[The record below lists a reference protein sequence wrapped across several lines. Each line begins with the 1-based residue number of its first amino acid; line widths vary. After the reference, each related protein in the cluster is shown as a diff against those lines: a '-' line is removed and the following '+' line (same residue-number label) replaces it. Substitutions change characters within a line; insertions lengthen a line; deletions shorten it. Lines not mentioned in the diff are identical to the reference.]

1 MRFAG
6 WKGCACPA
14 NRMAVVEDAMESGR
28 TRLSRPRRRPN
39 LGRTMIRIAFMG
51 ALTLMIGGCTGLA
64 AINPGQISG
73 AASGLF
79 GIPAAT
85 VSAQVVQELVEIQA
99 LAAQL
104 QMLKAQLD
112 GAPVVLPS
120 IPSPVVV
127 NPSPTPVTPVPP
139 PPVLPP
145 APRPTVP

>member
-1 MRFAG
+1 MRLLLAIILPL
-6 WKGCACPA
+6 WLSCCA
-14 NRMAVVEDAMESGR
+14 
-28 TRLSRPRRRPN
+28 
-39 LGRTMIRIAFMG
+39 
-51 ALTLMIGGCTGLA
+51 GLA
-64 AINPGQISG
+64 TINPGQVSG
-73 AASGLF
+73 AAASIF

-127 NPSPTPVTPVPP
+127 NSSPTPVTPVPP
-139 PPVLPP
+139 PPVPP
-145 APRPTVP
+145 PTPRQTVP

>member
-1 MRFAG
+1 MRVIAAVCVLPALV
-6 WKGCACPA
+6 GCA
-14 NRMAVVEDAMESGR
+14 
-28 TRLSRPRRRPN
+28 
-39 LGRTMIRIAFMG
+39 
-51 ALTLMIGGCTGLA
+51 GLA

-73 AASGLF
+73 AAAGLF

-85 VSAQVVQELVEIQA
+85 VSTQVVQELVEIQA

-112 GAPVVLPS
+112 GAPVMLPS

>member
-1 MRFAG
+1 MRLLLAIILPLLLSC
-6 WKGCACPA
+6 CA
-14 NRMAVVEDAMESGR
+14 V
-28 TRLSRPRRRPN
+28 
-39 LGRTMIRIAFMG
+39 
-51 ALTLMIGGCTGLA
+51 LA
-64 AINPGQISG
+64 TINPGQVSG
-73 AASGLF
+73 EAASIF

-85 VSAQVVQELVEIQA
+85 VSAQVLQELVEIQA

-139 PPVLPP
+139 PPIIPP